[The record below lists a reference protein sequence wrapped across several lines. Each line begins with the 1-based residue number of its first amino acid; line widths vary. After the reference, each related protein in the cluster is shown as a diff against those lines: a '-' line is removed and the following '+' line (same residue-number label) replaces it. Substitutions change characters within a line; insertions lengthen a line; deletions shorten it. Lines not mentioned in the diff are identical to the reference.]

1 MSAVV
6 VAFAVV
12 LLAEMGDKS
21 QLVALSLASRFSP
34 WVTLAA
40 VAAASMVLHG
50 LAATVG
56 VALAQAVSPSTRAI
70 GAGSLFIGFALW
82 TLWRARHDTA
92 STEEAVDAGPVAG
105 QPRRS
110 VFIAI
115 ALTFFVSEFGDKTQL
130 AVATLATSRNAF
142 LTWIGAVSGMVVAD
156 GVAIAAGA
164 GLRRVLR
171 PRVVAVIAATGFAVT
186 GMVLLA
192 SA

>member
-1 MSAVV
+1 VSAIV

-40 VAAASMVLHG
+40 VASASIVLHG
-50 LAATVG
+50 LAVTVG
-56 VALAQAVSPSTRAI
+56 VALAQAISASTRALI
-70 GAGSLFIGFALW
+70 AGSLFLAYAAW
-82 TLWRARHDTA
+82 TLLRVLRDARPPEHEDG
-92 STEEAVDAGPVAG
+92 EEMIQVA
-105 QPRRS
+105 PRRS

-115 ALTFFVSEFGDKTQL
+115 ALAFFISEFGDKTQL
-130 AVATLATSRNAF
+130 AVATLATTRNAF
-142 LTWIGAVSGMVVAD
+142 FTWVGAVLGMAVAD

-171 PRVVAVIAATGFAVT
+171 PRIVGVIAAAGFAIT
-186 GMVLLA
+186 GVVLLA

>member
-1 MSAVV
+1 ML

-12 LLAEMGDKS
+12 LVAEIGDKS
-21 QLVALSLASRFSP
+21 QLVALSLASKFSP

-40 VAAASMVLHG
+40 VATASMVLHG

-56 VALAQAVSPSTRAI
+56 VALAHAISHRTRAI
-70 GAGSLFIGFALW
+70 VAGSLFIGFAAW
-82 TLWRARHDTA
+82 TLWRARREMA
-92 STEEAVDAGPVAG
+92 DAEDDAADGPIAA

-115 ALTFFVSEFGDKTQL
+115 SLTFFVSEFGDKTQL
-130 AVATLATSRNAF
+130 AVATLAATRNALF
-142 LTWIGAVSGMVVAD
+142 TWIGAVVGMVVAD

-171 PRVVAVIAATGFAVT
+171 PQMVAVIAATGFAVT
-186 GMVLLA
+186 GVVLLA

>member
-1 MSAVV
+1 MSAIV

-40 VAAASMVLHG
+40 VASASIVLHG
-50 LAATVG
+50 LAVTVG
-56 VALAQAVSPSTRAI
+56 VTLAQAISASTRALI
-70 GAGSLFIGFALW
+70 AGSLFLAYAAW
-82 TLWRARHDTA
+82 TLWRALR
-92 STEEAVDAGPVAG
+92 DARPPEHEDGEKMIQVA
-105 QPRRS
+105 PRRS

-115 ALTFFVSEFGDKTQL
+115 ALAFFISEFGDKTQL
-130 AVATLATSRNAF
+130 AVATLATTRNAF
-142 LTWIGAVSGMVVAD
+142 FTWVGAVLGMAVAD

-171 PRVVAVIAATGFAVT
+171 PRIVGVIAAAGFAIT
-186 GMVLLA
+186 GVVLLA
-192 SA
+192 GA

>member
-12 LLAEMGDKS
+12 LLAEIGDKS

-70 GAGSLFIGFALW
+70 VAGSLFIGAAW
-82 TLWRARHDTA
+82 TLWRSRRETA
-92 STEEAVDAGPVAG
+92 DAEEDAVEGPIAG

-130 AVATLATSRNAF
+130 AVATLATTRNAF
-142 LTWIGAVSGMVVAD
+142 LTWIGAVGGMVVAD

>member
-1 MSAVV
+1 MSAIV

-40 VAAASMVLHG
+40 VATASIVLHG
-50 LAATVG
+50 LAVTLG
-56 VALAQAVSPSTRAI
+56 VTLAQAISASTRALI
-70 GAGSLFIGFALW
+70 AGSLFLAFAAW
-82 TLWRARHDTA
+82 TLWRARRDAKSSEHDNG
-92 STEEAVDAGPVAG
+92 EDMIRVAP
-105 QPRRS
+105 QRS

-115 ALTFFVSEFGDKTQL
+115 ALAFFVSEFGDKTQL
-130 AVATLATSRNAF
+130 AVATLATTRNAF
-142 LTWIGAVSGMVVAD
+142 FTWIGAVVGMVVAD
-156 GVAIAAGA
+156 GAAIAAGA

-171 PRVVAVIAATGFAVT
+171 PRIVAVIAAAGFAIT
-186 GMVLLA
+186 GVVLLA